1 MNSINR
7 NPILTVSL
15 FFIIL
20 ILSNNS
26 LLAYISCNGSGSGYD
41 DPDTG
46 EDLIKNTA
54 SIDTL
59 ITEGAG
65 YYLQGNADIQ
75 TLLNRVELQDLK
87 GIDYLEMQ
95 RLVDSALQHIT
106 NARLT
111 YEKLVSKAEAT
122 PYNPV
127 VIEQLKSFDYN
138 SFMLENRLNE
148 TIFKKAAGYLVDG
161 DITGSFRHVLSVVR
175 YMEFLLTV
183 VKTEMYFNRLE
194 IYWQLND
201 LCAETTLF
209 GSFIARVF
217 HQINTFKSN

>member
-1 MNSINR
+1 MKVINKH
-7 NPILTVSL
+7 PILTVSL

-20 ILSNNS
+20 MLPNNN
-26 LLAYISCNGSGSGYD
+26 LLPRISFNGSGSGYD
-41 DPDTG
+41 DPNTG
-46 EDLIKNTA
+46 SDLTKNTA
-54 SIDTL
+54 SIDSL
-59 ITEGAG
+59 ITESAS

-75 TLLNRVELQDLK
+75 TLLNRVELQDVK

-95 RLVDSALQHIT
+95 RLVNSALANIT
-106 NARLT
+106 NARIT

-127 VIEQLKSFDYN
+127 VIEKLKAFDYD

-148 TIFKKAAGYLVDG
+148 TIFKKAAGYLGNG
-161 DITGSFRHVLSVVR
+161 DITGAFRHVLAVVR
-175 YMEFLLTV
+175 YMEFLLTA
-183 VKTEMYFNRLE
+183 VKTEMDFNRLE
-194 IYWQLND
+194 IYWQLNE

-217 HQINTFKSN
+217 HKINRF